1 MAGVFDLELHDEDNI
16 RDSDDDV
23 IEVDDVDLEPELHI
37 NSNLDAEGSETI
49 PLSEEIV
56 NPGRMKLG
64 PQDFE
69 LKKVLGKGGYGKVFQ
84 VRKTTG
90 ADSNSYFAMKV
101 LKKASIVRNQK
112 DTAHTRAERNILEAV
127 RHPFIV
133 ELVYAFQTGG
143 KLYLILEYLSG
154 GELFMHLERE
164 GIFLEDTTCFYL
176 CEIILALEHLHNLG
190 IIYRDLKPEN
200 VLLDAQG
207 HVKLTDFGLC
217 KEHIQEGIV
226 THTFCGTI
234 EYMAPEILTRS
245 GHGKAVDWWSL
256 GALMFDMLTGM
267 PPFTADNRKNTIDA
281 ILKGKLNIP
290 AYLAADS
297 RDLIRRLMKRQ
308 VSQRLGSGPSD
319 GQAVRSHSF
328 FKNVNWDDVLARR
341 LDPPIKPVLRSED
354 DVSQFDTKFT
364 KQIPVDS
371 PDESTLSESA
381 NLIFQGFTYVAPSVL
396 EEMQQP
402 RVVTARSPRRTPRQH
417 HGGHHHHHHHHMGSH
432 SGHGHHH
439 GGHGHHRLGGA
450 IENGA
455 ITLEDEQMLSM
466 PRSQAMPSSH
476 QPQPIPH
483 HMVFQQQQHQQ
494 QPQQQQSQPQQQP
507 PQQSAATAAAASSRS
522 TQFVAGPNARHT
534 PAHLQP
540 FAPRPSPQDEMM
552 EVYPEL
558 PIS

>member
-476 QPQPIPH
+476 QPQTIPH

-494 QPQQQQSQPQQQP
+494 QQHQQQSQPQQQP